1 VWGIFDRHDIQFSDP
16 LVKATD
22 KSWRRYPWHLRCA
35 PLELDTMEKRLLTIA
50 EVAKYLNVDK
60 FTVYR
65 LVTTKK
71 LPAFKVGAQWRFK
84 KEMIDSWLEGN
95 SNLLKKRKDH

>member
-1 VWGIFDRHDIQFSDP
+1 
-16 LVKATD
+16 
-22 KSWRRYPWHLRCA
+22 
-35 PLELDTMEKRLLTIA
+35 MEKRLLTIQ

-65 LVTTKK
+65 FVRKKK
-71 LPAFKVGAQWRFK
+71 LPAFKVGARWRFK
-84 KEMIDSWLEGN
+84 KELIDLWLEAN